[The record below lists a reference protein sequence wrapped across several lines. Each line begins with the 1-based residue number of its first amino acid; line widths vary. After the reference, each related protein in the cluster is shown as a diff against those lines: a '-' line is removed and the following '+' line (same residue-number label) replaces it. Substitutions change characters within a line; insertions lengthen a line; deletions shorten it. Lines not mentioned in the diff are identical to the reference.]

1 MKKTIV
7 CLGLLIS
14 SALFAATIED
24 NQTSGVIRIIPVE
37 ATPQPESVEI
47 HISFPE
53 MGEVKEKNPVAV
65 QVRLEGYPIGYTT
78 DLPRAKEIR
87 NSQEGQALRILI
99 DNEPYLE
106 VNDSIDDFT
115 DSEEADF
122 SSILQTQ
129 IPYNLRSGAH
139 LIRMFLVRSYGES
152 LKGGQCYTASYFF
165 VGSKKEKEPFDLSA
179 PYLTYNQP
187 EGDFKSGQ
195 PILLDFYLSNT
206 QLSKDGY
213 KVRLTI
219 DGKDKR
225 LLTEWA
231 PYYIYGLSKGSHKIK
246 LELLNPQNQVLPG
259 FFKETQRTI
268 FVR

>member
-1 MKKTIV
+1 MKKAFV
-7 CLGLLIS
+7 CCGLLIS
-14 SALFAATIED
+14 TSLFGAVIEE
-24 NQTSGVIRIIPVE
+24 GKEGGGIRVIPVE

-47 HISFPE
+47 HIAFPE
-53 MGEVKEKNPVAV
+53 MGEVKEKNPVTV

-78 DLPRAKEIR
+78 DLPRAREIR

-99 DNEPYLE
+99 DNEPYME
-106 VNDSIDDFT
+106 INDAIDDFT

-122 SSILQTQ
+122 NSILQTQ

-139 LIRMFLVRSYGES
+139 LIRMFLVRSYGEC
-152 LKGGQCYTASYFF
+152 LKGGESYVSSYFY
-165 VGSKKEKEPFDLSA
+165 VGSKKEKNPFDLTQ

-187 EGDFKSGQ
+187 EGDFKTGM

-225 LLTEWA
+225 LLTDWV
-231 PYYIYGLSKGSHKIK
+231 PYYIYGLKTGSHKIK
-246 LELLNPQNQVLPG
+246 LELLDPEGHVLPG
-259 FFKETQRTI
+259 FFKETQRMI
-268 FVR
+268 FVK